1 MTLSEALR
9 KPATTFTIRGGI
21 FVLVIFMT
29 LLFEVLS
36 PTGRLI
42 VAATAIGGV
51 LALVKAGQQ
60 SFFQFRLSGSTVV
73 MVIGFAGI
81 AAGIGLG
88 TFLFLGLALLS
99 ASLGLVYALVQF
111 VRFRSLQFI
120 LETAANV
127 FVVKFVF
134 FVGAQI

>member
-9 KPATTFTIRGGI
+9 KPATTFAISGGI
-21 FVLVIFMT
+21 FVLVMLLT
-29 LLFEVLS
+29 LFFEGLS
-36 PTGRLI
+36 ATGRLV
-42 VAATAIGGV
+42 VAATAIGG
-51 LALVKAGQQ
+51 ALVLKADQR
-60 SFFQFRLSGSTVV
+60 SFFQFRLSGSTVM

-81 AAGIGLG
+81 AAGMGLG

-99 ASLGLVYALVQF
+99 ASLGLVSAFVQF

-127 FVVKFVF
+127 LVVKFVF